1 MSSSS
6 MYISAV
12 LLDVAC
18 RFSFEEEK
26 VAGVK
31 PEDELALP
39 FMSITTAN
47 SLITVSV
54 LDSQSNDMS
63 VLNIGYKCQI

>member
-39 FMSITTAN
+39 FMSIT
-47 SLITVSV
+47 
-54 LDSQSNDMS
+54 M
-63 VLNIGYKCQI
+63 